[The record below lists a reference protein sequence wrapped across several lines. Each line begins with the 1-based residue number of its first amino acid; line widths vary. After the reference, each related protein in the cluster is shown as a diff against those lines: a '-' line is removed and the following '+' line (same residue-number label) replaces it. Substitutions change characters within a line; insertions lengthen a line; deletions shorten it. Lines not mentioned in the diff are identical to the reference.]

1 MNGSGPWHAAPA
13 LPPEHP
19 PLALYVHLP
28 WCRRK
33 CPYCDFNSHAVDGDL
48 PEQAYV
54 DALLADLE
62 LDLPAVAGR
71 PVGSVYLG
79 GGTPSLFSAAALTR
93 LLAGLRARLDLADG
107 AEVTVEVNP
116 GTLREGY
123 FDALREAGVNRVSVG
138 VQSFDDT
145 HLGVLGRIHDAA
157 AARDTVAAAQAAG
170 LAEVN
175 VDLMVGLPGQ
185 SLAQALADVD
195 AALALAPTH
204 ISHYQLTIEPGTA
217 FAKRPPAVPP
227 EAHITAAQAACHERL
242 AAAGF
247 EHYEVS
253 ALARPGHV
261 SRHNVNYWRFGD
273 YLGIGA
279 GAHAKLSGPGGI
291 RRRSRIANPQRYMAA
306 AGSEAAV
313 ASTLTLD
320 AGDAAVEFLLNA
332 LRLREGFDTTLFEQ
346 RTGVSWATQH
356 VAEAHAVDAGLL
368 ASDGSRRHA
377 SARGWALLD
386 TLLALFLP
394 AR

>member
-1 MNGSGPWHAAPA
+1 
-13 LPPEHP
+13 
-19 PLALYVHLP
+19 
-28 WCRRK
+28 
-33 CPYCDFNSHAVDGDL
+33 
-48 PEQAYV
+48 
-54 DALLADLE
+54 
-62 LDLPAVAGR
+62 
-71 PVGSVYLG
+71 
-79 GGTPSLFSAAALTR
+79 
-93 LLAGLRARLDLADG
+93 
-107 AEVTVEVNP
+107 
-116 GTLREGY
+116 
-123 FDALREAGVNRVSVG
+123 VSVG

-145 HLGVLGRIHDAA
+145 QLGVLGRIHDAA

-185 SLAQALADVD
+185 ALAQALADVD

-227 EAHITAAQAACHERL
+227 EAHIAAAQAACHERL

-291 RRRSRIANPQRYMAA
+291 RRRSRVANPQRYMAA

-332 LRLREGFDTTLFEQ
+332 LRLRAGFETTLFER
-346 RTGVSWATQH
+346 RTGVSWATQRA
-356 VAEAHAVDAGLL
+356 AEARAVDAGLL